1 MRKSIHIDFLYILSI
16 YLSSL
21 ANQGS
26 PTKNTCTYMYPRG
39 VLLLLC
45 SSSFRHAL
53 LAPLLGFQGH
63 QERGLTYFKYTW
75 SLALADFTD
84 AVFTHGQFQKSP

>member
-1 MRKSIHIDFLYILSI
+1 
-16 YLSSL
+16 
-21 ANQGS
+21 
-26 PTKNTCTYMYPRG
+26 MYPRG

-75 SLALADFTD
+75 SLAIVDFTV
-84 AVFTHGQFQKSP
+84 AISTHLQFQKKSLNMPFYVLSAYAFSSIL